1 MEEEERI
8 FRNYIFVDTNRVE
21 RFFTAENAWL
31 LLLLF
36 KFVYIFSYFYRE
48 TYNSKLTMKIYIII
62 I

>member
-36 KFVYIFSYFYRE
+36 S
-48 TYNSKLTMKIYIII
+48 III
-62 I
+62 IQVCVYFFIFLS